1 VGPVLEAAS
10 LVELSMNRLRE
21 EILSGVLRPGE
32 RLIEE
37 QLTRRFGISR
47 GPLREA
53 LRLLDEQ
60 GLVEHLPRR
69 GVRVTSLSERDVDEL
84 FALRDVLERYA
95 VDKALPLAE
104 PDRLTELK
112 ATLDAMAA
120 AADVG
125 DLREEN
131 DAHCRFHIAMVGLAG
146 QRHLLLA
153 YQPVIRK
160 LQLYMAANL
169 RRETEHRGDPRDGV
183 RRHQRLF
190 DAVATGTPETALEIL
205 ATHGARTYIS

>member
-1 VGPVLEAAS
+1 MLESSS
-10 LVELSMNRLRE
+10 LVELSMNQLRE
-21 EILSGVLRPGE
+21 DILSGALQPGE

-37 QLTRRFGISR
+37 ALTRRFGISR
-47 GPLREA
+47 APLREA

-69 GVRVTSLSERDVDEL
+69 GVRVAQLSERDVDEL
-84 FALRDVLERYA
+84 FGLRDVLEQYA
-95 VDKALPLAE
+95 VALSTPLS
-104 PDRLTELK
+104 
-112 ATLDAMAA
+112 
-120 AADVG
+120 ADVSVHELEAALEAMDVAARKG

-146 QRHLLLA
+146 QRQLLLA

-169 RRETEHRGDPRDGV
+169 RREVEHVGDPGDGV
-183 RRHQRLF
+183 RRHKKLF
-190 DAVATGTPETALEIL
+190 DAVVSQDAPTVLAAL
-205 ATHGARTYIS
+205 ASHGARTYIG

>member
-1 VGPVLEAAS
+1 MLEAVS

-21 EILSGVLRPGE
+21 EILSGALQPGE
-32 RLIEE
+32 RLVEE

-47 GPLREA
+47 APLREA

-69 GVRVTSLSERDVDEL
+69 GARVAQLSERDVDEL

-95 VDKALPLAE
+95 VGEALPVADPSRLADLE
-104 PDRLTELK
+104 TAL
-112 ATLDAMAA
+112 AAMAA
-120 AADVG
+120 AAEAG

-131 DAHCRFHIAMVGLAG
+131 DAHCRFHLAMVGLAG
-146 QRHLLLA
+146 SRQLLLA

-169 RRETEHRGDPRDGV
+169 RRETEHLGDPADGV
-183 RRHQRLF
+183 RRHRRLF
-190 DAVATGTPETALEIL
+190 EAVATGGPETALQVL
-205 ATHGARTYIS
+205 ATHGARIYIG